1 MTFNGPCRS
10 VWEEAVTSR
19 PSQLPTDA
27 PRASVA
33 DKTKPRRRASRN
45 SSTCLVVPPCPS
57 TSPDSPTPRAAAI
70 ERRTRVDLERD
81 PTDDRCLPV
90 PASRPSGGVP
100 HRHRPTKAGGTRQ
113 RAEAGGGGRPRA
125 RSNARREGRWDLHRG
140 RRPAHHLA
148 PDRVVRTAEIGR
160 SGIHRL
166 ADDALDLSRRGRHP
180 HPGRGVRRPPVRRPG
195 RPCWTGHLGP
205 PPAGAGEGDRSQP
218 AIEEPFALRFGWI
231 KVGRGWLETGSGRR
245 RFASR
250 AITMI
255 LRESCDSEA
264 IEVRIVSDARVVRL
278 RFESVDDPRFRAFWI
293 RWGARRI
300 ESASRRAA

>member
-1 MTFNGPCRS
+1 M
-10 VWEEAVTSR
+10 TSR

-33 DKTKPRRRASRN
+33 DEAETAPPSVAEFVHVLGGATLCVDVAGLADSSRPLRSNDGLESIWSEIRRTIDVFPSPRHGRRAEFRTGIARRKLEEHANELRQEAEVDLVLDRTLVGRVAGISTAEGAQHPTSLRTGWSAPRRSDGRASTDWPTTR
-45 SSTCLVVPPCPS
+45 STCLGVVGILILVAAFVALLFDALVVHAGLA
-57 TSPDSPTPRAAAI
+57 TSA
-70 ERRTRVDLERD
+70 L
-81 PTDDRCLPV
+81 LPL
-90 PASRPSGGVP
+90 G
-100 HRHRPTKAGGTRQ
+100 
-113 RAEAGGGGRPRA
+113 RA
-125 RSNARREGRWDLHRG
+125 RVI
-140 RRPAHHLA
+140 
-148 PDRVVRTAEIGR
+148 DR
-160 SGIHRL
+160 
-166 ADDALDLSRRGRHP
+166 SRRSRN
-180 HPGRGVRRPPVRRPG
+180 
-195 RPCWTGHLGP
+195 
-205 PPAGAGEGDRSQP
+205 RS
-218 AIEEPFALRFGWI
+218 LFGSEWI

-255 LRESCDSEA
+255 LRESCDSES